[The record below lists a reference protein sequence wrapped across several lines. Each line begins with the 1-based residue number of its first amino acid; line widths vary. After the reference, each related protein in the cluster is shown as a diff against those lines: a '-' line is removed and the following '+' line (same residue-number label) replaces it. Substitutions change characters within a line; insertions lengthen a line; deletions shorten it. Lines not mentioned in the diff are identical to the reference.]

1 MAPMCDYLLLYEILS
16 NWYKYVFGGSI
27 VNNDFAIANCYSQF
41 IIIVCWTTSIRQSV
55 FCSKIIRQSVL
66 FFFSQK
72 KKKCL
77 ILFFILNQYC
87 FLASN
92 VNNK

>member
-1 MAPMCDYLLLYEILS
+1 MF
-16 NWYKYVFGGSI
+16 FGGSI

-66 FFFSQK
+66 FFFSK
-72 KKKCL
+72 KKKKKVSYSFFLFL
-77 ILFFILNQYC
+77 INIAF
-87 FLASN
+87 
-92 VNNK
+92 

>member
-41 IIIVCWTTSIRQSV
+41 IIVVCWTTSIRQSV

-66 FFFSQK
+66 FFFSK
-72 KKKCL
+72 KKKKKEV
-77 ILFFILNQYC
+77 LFF
-87 FLASN
+87 FLFLINIAF
-92 VNNK
+92 

>member
-66 FFFSQK
+66 FFFSK
-72 KKKCL
+72 KKKKKEV
-77 ILFFILNQYC
+77 LFF
-87 FLASN
+87 FLFLINIAF
-92 VNNK
+92 